1 MYKVYILESL
11 NNLNRHYIGH
21 TNDLNVRLQRH
32 NEGLVR
38 STKAYAPWKI
48 IHTEFFESRS
58 EAYKREM
65 QIKSYKG
72 GNAFKNLIKDNL
84 GASHSGNCSRL

>member
-1 MYKVYILESL
+1 MYEVYILESL
-11 NNLNRHYIGH
+11 NKLNRHYVGH
-21 TNDLNVRLQRH
+21 TSDLNVRLQRH

-65 QIKSYKG
+65 QIKSMKSIEYIKS
-72 GNAFKNLIKDNL
+72 LINKQ
-84 GASHSGNCSRL
+84 S